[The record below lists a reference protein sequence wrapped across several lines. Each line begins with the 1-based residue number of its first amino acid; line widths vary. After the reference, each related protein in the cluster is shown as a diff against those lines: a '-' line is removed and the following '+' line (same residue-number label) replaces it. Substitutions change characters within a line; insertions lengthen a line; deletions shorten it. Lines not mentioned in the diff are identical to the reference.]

1 MDEGECGQC
10 SGVESTSKASSG
22 EGRNLAKFEVENVE
36 ALSMFVFPF
45 SDGEAACLLLHMP
58 AKRGCA

>member
-10 SGVESTSKASSG
+10 FAVESTSKASSG

-36 ALSMFVFPF
+36 ALSSFFLF
-45 SDGEAACLLLHMP
+45 SDREAACLLLHMP
-58 AKRGCA
+58 AKSGCA

>member
-10 SGVESTSKASSG
+10 FAVESTSKASSG

-36 ALSMFVFPF
+36 ALSSFFSFFGPRSSMF
-45 SDGEAACLLLHMP
+45 AASY
-58 AKRGCA
+58 AS